1 MMTKKTHPM
10 TNTNS
15 LSLHKAIFLDRDG
28 TLNSDEGHY
37 YIYRPEDVVF
47 NPGVLEGLKRLKEA
61 GYLLFIVTNQGGI
74 AKGIYT
80 HEDVRKVH
88 DYMCSEFAKYGISID
103 KIYYCPHHES
113 IKSCVCRKP
122 SPYMI
127 NLAIEEFQV
136 DRKESWLIGD
146 GSRDIKAAEAAGI
159 KSIKIHKNQ
168 DLTPA
173 IERILGAS
181 SPLKNMNLD
190 ESEF

>member
-1 MMTKKTHPM
+1 MTIKKPHPM
-10 TNTNS
+10 TNTESFS
-15 LSLHKAIFLDRDG
+15 LNKAVFLDRDG

-37 YIYRPEDVVF
+37 YIYKPEDVVF
-47 NPGVLEGLKRLKEA
+47 NPGVMEGLKRLKEA

-88 DYMCSEFAKYGISID
+88 DYMCSEFARYGISID

-173 IERILGAS
+173 IDRILGVS

>member
-1 MMTKKTHPM
+1 MTIKKPHPM
-10 TNTNS
+10 TNTESFS
-15 LSLHKAIFLDRDG
+15 LNKAVFLDRDG

-37 YIYRPEDVVF
+37 YIYKPEDVVF
-47 NPGVLEGLKRLKEA
+47 NPGVMEGLKRLKEA

-88 DYMCSEFAKYGISID
+88 DYMCSEFARYGISID

-173 IERILGAS
+173 SDRILGVC

>member
-1 MMTKKTHPM
+1 MSYKKTEKPYAAEPA
-10 TNTNS
+10 
-15 LSLHKAIFLDRDG
+15 LLHKAVFLDRDG
-28 TLNSDEGHY
+28 TLNSDEGHDY
-37 YIYRPEDVVF
+37 VYKPEDVVF
-47 NPGVLEGLKRLKEA
+47 NPGVMEGLKRLKEA
-61 GYLLFIVTNQGGI
+61 GFLLFIVTNQGGI

-80 HEDVRKVH
+80 HEDVKKVH
-88 DYMCSEFAKYGISID
+88 DYMCAEFAAYGISID

-127 NLAIEEFQV
+127 NLAVEEFHV
-136 DRKESWLIGD
+136 DKKRSWLIGD

-168 DLTPA
+168 DLTPV
-173 IERILGAS
+173 IDRILGVAS
-181 SPLKNMNLD
+181 PVRNMNLD

>member
-1 MMTKKTHPM
+1 MTIKKPHPM
-10 TNTNS
+10 TNTESFS
-15 LSLHKAIFLDRDG
+15 LNKAVFLDRDG

-37 YIYRPEDVVF
+37 YIYKPEDVVF
-47 NPGVLEGLKRLKEA
+47 NPGVMEGLKRLKEA

-74 AKGIYT
+74 AKDIYT

-88 DYMCSEFAKYGISID
+88 DYMCSEFARYGISID

-173 IERILGAS
+173 IDRILGVC

>member
-1 MMTKKTHPM
+1 M
-10 TNTNS
+10 TNTESFS
-15 LSLHKAIFLDRDG
+15 LNKAVFLDRDG

-37 YIYRPEDVVF
+37 YIYKPEDVVF
-47 NPGVLEGLKRLKEA
+47 NPGVMEGLKRLKEA

-88 DYMCSEFAKYGISID
+88 DYMCSEFARYGISID

-173 IERILGAS
+173 IDRILGVS